1 MNALDWRAI
10 GIGAAVVLAF
20 ALALRVVVTVF
31 PLEAGTTWF
40 TSYLIGARAL
50 GILVDLA
57 GGAAAGWIARQ
68 RGTLHGAIAV
78 LLGRLAAL
86 VLGTIVTAVQ
96 AQGAMSW
103 LLTAGYWFSLLGW
116 LLMATLL
123 GAIAGLMGAR
133 LAARRGAGA

>member
-1 MNALDWRAI
+1 VNALDWRAI

-57 GGAAAGWIARQ
+57 GGAAAGWIAHQ

-96 AQGAMSW
+96 AQGEMSW

>member
-96 AQGAMSW
+96 AQGEMSW

>member
-1 MNALDWRAI
+1 VNALDWRAI

-96 AQGAMSW
+96 AQGEMSW

>member
-1 MNALDWRAI
+1 VNALDWRAI

-40 TSYLIGARAL
+40 TTYLIGARAL
-50 GILVDLA
+50 GILVDLL

-96 AQGAMSW
+96 AQGEMSW

-116 LLMATLL
+116 LLIATLL
-123 GAIAGLMGAR
+123 GAIAGLMGGR